1 MAVLNSTILEKAWLS
16 GTNDYQQRIPNPA
29 ISSYAEHVA
38 ALFDPMNNDLYNQFS
53 GMLVGLMGTY
63 VESKLFENPLRA
75 LKKPAAQWGN
85 TERRVAVKYLQAHSY
100 KVDDETLLKLEKPDF
115 VEWFYSVGKPRRYE
129 FSWSK
134 YEMQRVFAAD
144 GYGYDD
150 LLAATISQ
158 MYSSDNYDEMNIMI
172 QMFAEADQRMGGL
185 YRYNLSAA
193 PTTEATGKELLTGIR
208 AVAGRMKFPTRLYNH
223 IPVPVFETGDTLILW
238 VTPETQAN
246 LDVNTL
252 ASVFQLDKA
261 DIQYRIITIPE
272 FPLPN
277 VYAALTSE
285 DFVYARDV
293 YYGIEPPFY
302 NPANMTSKYYLQH
315 SEMIGF
321 NPAANCVLFTT
332 DAATTVPTITQTIT
346 DIELS
351 IKQTSQSEMPAWFPV
366 GGVSNY
372 PIQVSLVG
380 NTSNDNFPIEP
391 NAAMFS
397 IVSVVRNMGEKTEA
411 VPFNAAK
418 TYVDNRGFVHIGDD
432 LQGGDVITIQGT
444 SVYINPSGTTKTFTA
459 TLAITARLNQRNKEC
474 DIEHYPFICYI
485 DMTMETT
492 ASE

>member
-1 MAVLNSTILEKAWLS
+1 
-16 GTNDYQQRIPNPA
+16 
-29 ISSYAEHVA
+29 
-38 ALFDPMNNDLYNQFS
+38 MNNDLYNQFS

-100 KVDDETLLKLEKPDF
+100 KVDDETLLKLEKPEF
-115 VEWFYSVGKPRRYE
+115 VEWFYSVGEPRRYE

-185 YRYNLSAA
+185 FRYNLSAA

-285 DFVYARDV
+285 DFIYARDV

-315 SEMIGF
+315 AEMIGF

-332 DAATTVPTITQTIT
+332 DAATTVPTITQTVTGMSIGVDEIEVGPGLHSIT
-346 DIELS
+346 
-351 IKQTSQSEMPAWFPV
+351 
-366 GGVSNY
+366 
-372 PIQVSLVG
+372 PIVVSLTGSVDG
-380 NTSNDNFPIEP
+380 PIKVEP
-391 NAAMFS
+391 KSAMFS
-397 IVSVVRNMGEKTEA
+397 ITSVTRANTA
-411 VPFNAAK
+411 ITFNRAK
-418 TYVDNRGFVHIGDD
+418 TYIDNRGFIYAGDD
-432 LQGGDVITIQGT
+432 LQTGDVINIEAK
-444 SVYINPSGTTKTFTA
+444 SVYINPSGTTNVYTA
-459 TLAITARLNQRNKEC
+459 TATVTVGESANSIGKYCAVEAM
-474 DIEHYPFICYI
+474 PFISYV
-485 DMTMETT
+485 DGTVEVT

>member
-100 KVDDETLLKLEKPDF
+100 KVDDETLLKLEKPEF
-115 VEWFYSVGKPRRYE
+115 VEWFYSVGEPRRYE

-134 YEMQRVFAAD
+134 YEMQRVFSAD

-185 YRYNLSAA
+185 FRYNLSAA

-252 ASVFQLDKA
+252 ANVFQLDKA

-315 SEMIGF
+315 AEMIGF

-332 DAATTVPTITQTIT
+332 DAATTVPTITQTVT
-346 DIELS
+346 GMELS
-351 IKQTSQSEMPAWFPV
+351 FEGNVYANSISP
-366 GGVSNY
+366 N
-372 PIQVSLVG
+372 PINVMLTGTNSGNMLV
-380 NTSNDNFPIEP
+380 EP
-391 NAAMFS
+391 RAAMFN
-397 IVSVVRNMGEKTEA
+397 IVSVTRNVGGKSTTVA
-411 VPFNAAK
+411 FNQAK
-418 TYVDNRGFVHIGDD
+418 TYVDNRGFIHVGDD
-432 LQGGDVITIQGT
+432 LQVGDQITIQAQ
-444 SVYINPSGTTKTFTA
+444 SVYINPSGSTNVYTA
-459 TLAITARLNQRNKEC
+459 NQTVEVMRSPFVGKACPVES
-474 DIEHYPFICYI
+474 YPFISYI
-485 DMTMETT
+485 ESTDEAT

>member
-1 MAVLNSTILEKAWLS
+1 
-16 GTNDYQQRIPNPA
+16 
-29 ISSYAEHVA
+29 
-38 ALFDPMNNDLYNQFS
+38 MNNDLYNQFS

-75 LKKPAAQWGN
+75 LKKPMGGAYVMGN
-85 TERRVAVKYLQAHSY
+85 SERRVAVKYLQAHSY
-100 KVDDETLLKLEKPDF
+100 KVDDETLLKLEKPEF
-115 VEWFYSVGKPRRYE
+115 VEWFYSVGEPRRYE

-134 YEMQRVFAAD
+134 YEMQRVFSAD

-185 YRYNLSAA
+185 FRYNLSAA

-223 IPVPVFETGDTLILW
+223 IPVPVFETGETLVLW

-261 DIQYRIITIPE
+261 DIKYRVITIPE

-277 VYAALTSE
+277 VYAALTSD
-285 DFVYARDV
+285 DFIYARDV

-315 SEMIGF
+315 AEMIGF

-332 DAATTVPTITQTIT
+332 DAATTVPTITQTVT
-346 DIELS
+346 GMELS
-351 IKQTSQSEMPAWFPV
+351 IRQTSQSEMPARFPI

-372 PIQVSLVG
+372 PIQISLLG
-380 NTSNDNFPIEP
+380 STSNDIISVEP

-397 IVSVVRNMGEKTEA
+397 IVSVTRDMGETTDV

-418 TYVDNRGFVHIGDD
+418 TYVDNRGFVHIGAD

-444 SVYINPSGTTKTFTA
+444 SVYVNPSGTTQTFTD
-459 TLAITARLNQRNKEC
+459 TLDVTARIDGRNKEC
-474 DIEHYPFICYI
+474 YIEHYPFINYT

>member
-100 KVDDETLLKLEKPDF
+100 KVDDETLLKLEKPEF
-115 VEWFYSVGKPRRYE
+115 VEWFYSVGEPRRYD

-185 YRYNLSAA
+185 FRYNLSAA

-223 IPVPVFETGDTLILW
+223 IDVPVFETGDTLILW

-261 DIQYRIITIPE
+261 DIKYRVITIPE
-272 FPLPN
+272 FPIPN

-315 SEMIGF
+315 AEMIGF

-332 DAATTVPTITQTIT
+332 GAATTVPTITQTVT
-346 DIELS
+346 GMELS
-351 IKQTSQSEMPAWFPV
+351 FNGDAFADSISSMPIDV
-366 GGVSNY
+366 TLTGNIDGSNM
-372 PIQVSLVG
+372 LV
-380 NTSNDNFPIEP
+380 EP
-391 NAAMFS
+391 RAAMFS
-397 IVSVVRNMGEKTEA
+397 ITSVKRTAPGGDIPTPVA
-411 VPFNAAK
+411 FNAAK
-418 TYVDNRGFVHIGDD
+418 TFVDDRGFIHTGDD
-432 LQGGDVITIQGT
+432 IQVGDTITVEGK
-444 SVYINPSGTTKTFTA
+444 SVYINPSGATTVYTDNINVTV
-459 TLAITARLNQRNKEC
+459 
-474 DIEHYPFICYI
+474 IESDFIDKNCPVEVLPFINYT
-485 DMTMETT
+485 DHTNEAT

>member
-1 MAVLNSTILEKAWLS
+1 MSCPCSIRPYSKRHGFDKAKLS
-16 GTNDYQQRIPNPA
+16 GSNDYQQRIPNPA

-63 VESKLFENPLRA
+63 VESKLFENPLRE

-100 KVDDETLLKLEKPDF
+100 KVDDETLLKLEKPEF
-115 VEWFYSVGKPRRYE
+115 VEWFYSVGEPRRYE

-158 MYSSDNYDEMNIMI
+158 MYSSDNYDEMQIMI
-172 QMFAEADQRMGGL
+172 QMFAEADSRMGGL

-223 IPVPVFETGDTLILW
+223 IDVPVFETGETLVLW
-238 VTPETQAN
+238 VTPETRAN
-246 LDVNTL
+246 LDVQTL

-261 DIQYRIITIPE
+261 DIQYRIIDIPE
-272 FPLPN
+272 FPIPN

-315 SEMIGF
+315 AEMIGF

-332 DAATTVPTITQTIT
+332 DQATGVKTITMTPSGIAFTPDSGTLAAGDTLETHIFLQGSLAASDSGST
-346 DIELS
+346 DPIAVEPDAALYTVTAVDS
-351 IKQTSQSEMPAWFPV
+351 NSAPV
-366 GGVSNY
+366 ALNS
-372 PIQVSLVG
+372 
-380 NTSNDNFPIEP
+380 
-391 NAAMFS
+391 
-397 IVSVVRNMGEKTEA
+397 R
-411 VPFNAAK
+411 
-418 TYVDNRGFVHIGDD
+418 TYVDA
-432 LQGGDVITIQGT
+432 QGILHTQKSLEAGTVITIT
-444 SVYINPSGTTKTFTA
+444 AKAAYINPSGATTSYTDDFTA
-459 TLAITARLNQRNKEC
+459 TIV
-474 DIEHYPFICYI
+474 
-485 DMTMETT
+485 
-492 ASE
+492 

>member
-100 KVDDETLLKLEKPDF
+100 KVDDETLLKLEKPEF
-115 VEWFYSVGKPRRYE
+115 VEWFYSVGEPRRYD

-185 YRYNLSAA
+185 FRYNLSAA

-223 IPVPVFETGDTLILW
+223 IDVPVFETGDTLILW

-261 DIQYRIITIPE
+261 DIKYRVITIPE
-272 FPLPN
+272 FPIPN

-315 SEMIGF
+315 AEMIGF

-332 DAATTVPTITQTIT
+332 DANTAIPTITMTPT
-346 DIELS
+346 GLEFAEDEL
-351 IKQTSQSEMPAWFPV
+351 ECEA
-366 GGVSNY
+366 GGTVQLALN
-372 PIQVSLVG
+372 LVG
-380 NTSNDNFPIEP
+380 SVSDPDSVISVEPDAGLFEVSASRTADNE
-391 NAAMFS
+391 
-397 IVSVVRNMGEKTEA
+397 T
-411 VPFNAAK
+411 VPVALNSR
-418 TYVDNRGFVHIGDD
+418 TYVDSYGVLH
-432 LQGGDVITIQGT
+432 LQKTGLETDDVITVT
-444 SVYINPSGTTKTFTA
+444 AKSAYINPSGATTVFTA
-459 TLAITARLNQRNKEC
+459 TATVTVT
-474 DIEHYPFICYI
+474 D
-485 DMTMETT
+485 
-492 ASE
+492 